1 MFNPEI
7 SVTLFV
13 GDQTVMVTSFP
24 HSKIEDAFVLFKQ
37 YIDDGKQ
44 ATISSF

>member
-13 GDQTVMVTSFP
+13 GDQTVVTSFP
-24 HSKIEDAFVLFKQ
+24 RSKIEDVFALFKQ
-37 YIDDGKQ
+37 YIVDGKQ